1 MRPRFALTIILCLL
15 SVSVTLPASA
25 LGSDREHGNARFE
38 FRDLWAGLV
47 AWVEAIAL
55 TIDPN
60 GLAVSLEVSSE
71 PGVAASGKQPAAG
84 FDAGPNK

>member
-60 GLAVSLEVSSE
+60 GLAVTLEVPSE
-71 PGVAASGKQPAAG
+71 TEVAASGDQQALDLVAN
-84 FDAGPNK
+84 PNG

>member
-25 LGSDREHGNARFE
+25 QGPEREGGNARFE

-47 AWVEAIAL
+47 AWVEAVSL

-60 GLAVSLEVSSE
+60 GLAVSSEVPSE
-71 PGVAASGKQPAAG
+71 TGVPTPETSPQ
-84 FDAGPNK
+84 